1 MNKTLDFIKSKSNII
16 IAIGV
21 ILCAIILIIPILNIA
36 LYNAPSTD
44 DYSYGFETHMAWE
57 NTHNIFSVL
66 KEAFKN
72 IAETYRDWQG
82 TFSAVFMF
90 SMQPSIFGIQFYSIT
105 TFVLIFI
112 LFISNICLTKTI
124 ARRLFKYTKN
134 SAVYIIST
142 ILTIFAIEM
151 LPNPVQSLFWW
162 NGSIYYTFYYSIMLL
177 TISAV
182 IKLITSE
189 NKKSLIV
196 WTILSILLSVFLG
209 GGNYPTALSYILI
222 LALVTLSLFISKN
235 KNKYI
240 ILAITVITIISLLIS
255 MVAPGNAVR
264 QATCDNSLGAIKSV
278 FVAISEG
285 ANLIFK
291 WTNLI
296 VIIGL
301 LILLPFILQV
311 IKKSKF
317 KFRYP
322 LVFTIV
328 SFGIFCSQL
337 VPPLYAM
344 NNIGEGRLID
354 MVYYSYYWL
363 LVLNIG
369 YYAGWLQSKFEEK
382 TNSLMEYINERIII
396 YVSILF
402 VILFIV
408 CFPTKNYKEF
418 TSYKALNSLA
428 NNEAVNY
435 HNEIIERYKL
445 FEDKELK
452 DVSLKKLINHPDLLY
467 VWDITEDKD
476 DWVNVAVSQYFN
488 KNSTV
493 VEK

>member
-36 LYNAPSTD
+36 LYNTPSTD

-112 LFISNICLTKTI
+112 LLISNICLTKTI
-124 ARRLFKYTKN
+124 ARRLFNYTKN
-134 SAVYIIST
+134 SAVYIISI

-177 TISAV
+177 TISAI

-189 NKKSLIV
+189 NKKSLII

-235 KNKYI
+235 KNKYF
-240 ILAITVITIISLLIS
+240 ILTITVITIISLLIS

-264 QATCDNSLGAIKSV
+264 QATCDNSLGAVKSV

-296 VIIGL
+296 VIL
-301 LILLPFILQV
+301 
-311 IKKSKF
+311 
-317 KFRYP
+317 
-322 LVFTIV
+322 
-328 SFGIFCSQL
+328 
-337 VPPLYAM
+337 
-344 NNIGEGRLID
+344 
-354 MVYYSYYWL
+354 
-363 LVLNIG
+363 
-369 YYAGWLQSKFEEK
+369 
-382 TNSLMEYINERIII
+382 
-396 YVSILF
+396 
-402 VILFIV
+402 
-408 CFPTKNYKEF
+408 
-418 TSYKALNSLA
+418 
-428 NNEAVNY
+428 
-435 HNEIIERYKL
+435 
-445 FEDKELK
+445 
-452 DVSLKKLINHPDLLY
+452 
-467 VWDITEDKD
+467 
-476 DWVNVAVSQYFN
+476 
-488 KNSTV
+488 
-493 VEK
+493 